1 VTPGACI
8 AAAIDILAA
17 IEFGERP
24 ADDIAAEYL
33 RRRRYIG
40 AKDRSHISGHVYGV
54 LRHRAALDWWIARV
68 SKGEVAVE
76 ARSRM
81 IAAVLL
87 LDGRTPDDL
96 AASFDGD
103 RFRPAPLTQ
112 AEERLARGLAGRTP
126 THPAMPRAVANDL
139 PDWLFPHRSAR
150 QQPQD
155 RPRRCSPRARRRAC
169 RGRADPV
176 VAARAAPQA
185 PRTAVGDGGLQGG
198 ARRGA
203 G

>member
-1 VTPGACI
+1 MTPGACI

-68 SKGEVAVE
+68 AKGEVAVA

-81 IAAVLL
+81 IAVLAL
-87 LDGRTPDDL
+87 LNGHTQDDL

-103 RFRPAPLTQ
+103 RFRPAR
-112 AEERLARGLAGRTP
+112 AERSSY
-126 THPAMPRAVANDL
+126 HAN
-139 PDWLFPHRSAR
+139 
-150 QQPQD
+150 
-155 RPRRCSPRARRRAC
+155 AC
-169 RGRADPV
+169 LV
-176 VAARAAPQA
+176 
-185 PRTAVGDGGLQGG
+185 
-198 ARRGA
+198 
-203 G
+203 